1 MNKGFKLLWLL
12 AIIALLVG
20 CQLTTTST
28 TTSQSTNPSTSE
40 PSSTTTEDSSL
51 TTTTDSRFLAIQSEF
66 LRFETLLP
74 AAMVAD
80 LVLPEPSTTDYHYQF
95 QVTGVDMLNNTLL
108 HVKLHFDQ
116 VIEITLTIEFQS
128 LSQSRLFYV
137 VLLRDQA
144 TYEQHLIDSAF
155 EEIELMI
162 QEQLPEV
169 ASADFSIPKIT
180 YSQTTF
186 QYSVSHSYIFD
197 GRFIFPFLQN
207 GQMMTLSVRVNH
219 QGTIRFL
226 SFPIY
231 LKPFDELS
239 KIPVVSINTLG
250 NQPINS
256 KDEYIS
262 ATLSMTGFN
271 EANESVP
278 LIVNASLQIRGR
290 GNSSWFSF
298 PKKSYRIKFDDRT
311 AFLTTYKERDWVLI
325 SNFADQTLIR
335 NYLAYNLARDINME
349 FAPSANFIDLYVNG
363 EYLGNYFVSDHIDIS
378 SNRINIEKNSPDLDT
393 GYLIELDQRMGDS
406 PDDILGWNY
415 FPLRGYKFA
424 IKDPNP
430 NSSTFTQ
437 MHYYYI
443 ESYFLDIFNALRDK
457 QNYHGLIDQASFI
470 DWFIVNEIYK
480 NVDVGYSS
488 VFYYRDKGGLLKM
501 GPVWDFDLSSRNQGH
516 VTDEAMRGPFGWY
529 TPLQNKN
536 IWFYHL
542 MQYPEFQ
549 SALKVRWN
557 ELVDHQIQDMVDSIY
572 SITERIARSRYEN
585 FQRWDII
592 GSNWDW
598 YTAPEIYDAKTYEE
612 QVKLLRDYLI
622 TRIEWMDTEIN
633 KFA

>member
-1 MNKGFKLLWLL
+1 MIWLFSVIL
-12 AIIALLVG
+12 LLVG
-20 CQLTTTST
+20 CQITTTMSTQPSST
-28 TTSQSTNPSTSE
+28 TLSTQ
-40 PSSTTTEDSSL
+40 PSSTTTEDI
-51 TTTTDSRFLAIQSEF
+51 TTTSTSDPRFLAIQTEF

-74 AAMVAD
+74 SAMSANIM
-80 LVLPEPSTTDYHYQF
+80 LPSPSASDYQYHFSVIGASLENHQLIY
-95 QVTGVDMLNNTLL
+95 
-108 HVKLHFDQ
+108 VKLHFDQ
-116 VIEITLTIEFQS
+116 VVEITLTIEYQS
-128 LSQSRLFYV
+128 VSLSRLFYV
-137 VLLRDQA
+137 VILRDQA

-155 EEIELMI
+155 DDIESLI
-162 QEQLPEV
+162 KDQLPDV
-169 ASADFSIPKIT
+169 ASSDFTIPKVT
-180 YSQTTF
+180 YTQTTF

-219 QGTIRFL
+219 KGIIRFL
-226 SFPIY
+226 SFPVY
-231 LKPFDELS
+231 LKPFNELS
-239 KIPVVSINTLG
+239 KIPVVSITTLG

-256 KDEYIS
+256 KEVYVP

-271 EANESVP
+271 ESNESIP

-311 AFLTTYKERDWVLI
+311 AFLTSYKERDWVLI

-335 NYLAYNLARDINME
+335 NYLAYNLARNINME

-378 SNRINIEKNSPDLDT
+378 SNRVNIEKNSPDLDT

-406 PDDILGWNY
+406 SEDILGWNY
-415 FPLRGYKFA
+415 FELRGYKFA

-430 NSSTFTQ
+430 NSSHFTKG
-437 MHYYYI
+437 HYYYI
-443 ESYFLDIFNALRDK
+443 ESYFLDVFNALRNK
-457 QNYHGLIDQASFI
+457 QNYHYLIDQASFI

-516 VTDEAMRGPFGWY
+516 VTDEAMRGPIGWY
-529 TPLQNKN
+529 TPLSYKN
-536 IWFYHL
+536 NWFFHL

-557 ELVDHQIQDMVDSIY
+557 ELVDHQIKDMIDSIY
-572 SITERIARSRYEN
+572 PITEQIARSRYEN
-585 FQRWDII
+585 FQRWNII

-598 YTAPEIYDAKTYEE
+598 YTAPEVYNAKTYEE

-622 TRIEWMDTEIN
+622 TRVEWMNTEIN